1 MADKYTSRHTG
12 QQIDDAVDRTGTLQT
27 QLLGVQETVDT
38 IDGRVDAL
46 ESFRADQSQE
56 NSNLSGA
63 IQGVQ
68 SSVVTVEGKVN
79 QLANRLTDI
88 AEDGLFYTDSAGN
101 VALKYTP
108 TSGFD
113 VAKLSSHFK
122 SLLPSGDIYSDV
134 STTTYNI

>member
-12 QQIDDAVDRTGTLQT
+12 QQIDDAVDRTETLKT
-27 QLLGVQETVDT
+27 QL
-38 IDGRVDAL
+38 
-46 ESFRADQSQE
+46 
-56 NSNLSGA
+56 
-63 IQGVQ
+63 QGVQ